1 MEIVSRGQNEAE
13 IRFRRNDD
21 VSAAWSAKE
30 ILRIRV
36 VRIVYLTCTCI
47 NIYTERLAVFSV
59 DSRRKNV
66 EEIRKFQEENSRT
79 AFWGGLNAEDKQG
92 WFSFGIRRGKLG
104 AERREPERGGM
115 TFEEIATANA
125 ARVTAAATKRIII

>member
-36 VRIVYLTCTCI
+36 VRIVYLTWVYKY
-47 NIYTERLAVFSV
+47 IYTERLAVFSV

-66 EEIRKFQEENSRT
+66 EEIRKF
-79 AFWGGLNAEDKQG
+79 
-92 WFSFGIRRGKLG
+92 
-104 AERREPERGGM
+104 
-115 TFEEIATANA
+115 
-125 ARVTAAATKRIII
+125 